1 MKAWPD
7 DPLWVVPQFENRISA
22 LRASRR
28 ALSGAPQPEGVGD
41 GLKKTPH
48 PERERSEQ
56 SPFETPPPGGGSS
69 GDAGHRSN
77 FKLRQYRR
85 MRFARGRARFVAEK
99 RLIGGDPSRHPP
111 ASQNCRR

>member
-28 ALSGAPQPEGVGD
+28 ALSGAPQHEGVVD
-41 GLKKTPH
+41 GIKKTPH

-56 SPFETPPPGGGSS
+56 SK
-69 GDAGHRSN
+69 DAGHPSN
-77 FKLRQYRR
+77 FKLRQYLSDRSSSSRACRAVVKCHAIVYRR
-85 MRFARGRARFVAEK
+85 TSTIRGRAAIRQ
-99 RLIGGDPSRHPP
+99 S
-111 ASQNCRR
+111 